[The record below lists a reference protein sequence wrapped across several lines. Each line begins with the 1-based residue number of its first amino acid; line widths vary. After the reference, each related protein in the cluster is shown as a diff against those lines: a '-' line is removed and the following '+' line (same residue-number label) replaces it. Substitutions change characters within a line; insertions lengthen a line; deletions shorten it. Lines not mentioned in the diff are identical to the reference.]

1 MELINVKP
9 EDLYSIIDK
18 AIQTALNK
26 QNEKSSS
33 ALLTREA
40 TAKRLGVDLSTLWRW
55 DKSGY
60 LKPIRIGR
68 TIYYK
73 VSDLEARERGEITL

>member
-1 MELINVKP
+1 MESINVKP
-9 EDLYSIIDK
+9 EDLYNMIHK
-18 AIQTALNK
+18 AVQNALNK

-60 LKPIRIGR
+60 LKAIRIGR

-73 VSDLEARERGEITL
+73 VSDIEARERGEITL